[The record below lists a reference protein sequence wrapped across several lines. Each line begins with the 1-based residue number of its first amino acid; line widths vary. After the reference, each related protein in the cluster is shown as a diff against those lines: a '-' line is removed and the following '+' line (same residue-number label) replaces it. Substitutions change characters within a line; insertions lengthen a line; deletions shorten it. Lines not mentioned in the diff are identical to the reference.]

1 MNKKLLA
8 AFAVVL
14 LTGVLFLLVLKSY
27 TVEIVHSV
35 VVNAVVQKA
44 PEGYDQAKIVKAFD
58 DALAHAE
65 QGVSRDRYLVEL
77 QEVFRSLEKRQYLEP
92 EEMDGL
98 LAKLNLK
105 E

>member
-8 AFAVVL
+8 AGAVVL
-14 LTGVLFLLVLKSY
+14 LAGVLVLLVLKSY

-35 VVNAVVQKA
+35 VLNAVVQKA
-44 PEGYDQAKIVKAFD
+44 PEGYDKEKIIKVFN
-58 DALAHAE
+58 DALARADR
-65 QGVSRDRYLVEL
+65 GGSRDRYLVEL
-77 QEVFRSLEKRQYLEP
+77 QEIFRSLEKRQYLEP

-98 LAKLNLK
+98 LSHLNMK

>member
-14 LTGVLFLLVLKSY
+14 LAGVVVLLVLKSY
-27 TVEIVHSV
+27 TVEIIHSV

-44 PEGYDQAKIVKAFD
+44 PECYDRAKIVKVFD
-58 DALAHAE
+58 DALARAE
-65 QGVSRDRYLVEL
+65 QGGSRDRYLIEL

-98 LAKLNLK
+98 LAQLNMK

>member
-14 LTGVLFLLVLKSY
+14 LAGVLFLLVLKSY
-27 TVEIVHSV
+27 TVEIVHAV

-44 PEGYDQAKIVKAFD
+44 PEGYDQAKIVKVFD
-58 DALAHAE
+58 DALARAE
-65 QGVSRDRYLVEL
+65 QGGSRDRYLVEL
-77 QEVFRSLEKRQYLEP
+77 QEVFRNLEKRQCLEP

-98 LAKLNLK
+98 LAQLNLK